1 MDEAQRARL
10 NDKQRETFDHLY
22 DRFLAPLPQDVLE
35 RMERIV
41 AAASIQRSETVL
53 DVGTGTGA
61 LLPDIQ
67 RYSPRQVLA
76 CDLSGKMLEQ
86 VARHHPDVERYQCDI
101 QDLQLPDASVDVVF
115 MNGMFGNI
123 VDKAGTLKNI
133 ARMLRP
139 GGRAVISH
147 PEGRA
152 YVACIARTEPFPI
165 TPLPSP
171 DEARAWFRA
180 VGMTVTQY
188 TDEEKL
194 LIVMAVKGRSG

>member
-1 MDEAQRARL
+1 MDEAQRTRL
-10 NDKQRETFDHLY
+10 NDRQRETFDNLY
-22 DRFLAPLPQDVLE
+22 DRFLVPLPQDVLE
-35 RMERIV
+35 RMAHIV
-41 AAASIQRSETVL
+41 AAASIQKSETVL

-61 LLPDIQ
+61 LIPDIQ
-67 RYSPRQVLA
+67 RYSPREVIA

-86 VARHHPDVERYQCDI
+86 VARRYPDVTCYQGDI
-101 QDLQLPDASVDVVF
+101 RDLQLADVSVDVVF

-139 GGRAVISH
+139 GGRAIISH

-152 YVACIARTEPFPI
+152 YVARLARTEPFPI
-165 TPLPSP
+165 TPLPSL
-171 DEARAWFRA
+171 DDARALFGA

-194 LIVMAVKGRSG
+194 LLVIAIKGHRR